1 MQIYFWSQNISVRC
15 KPNVYHVCGWSYLGY
30 FFLFWNEFRSF
41 FLVWHCW
48 NQLFPTREGIW
59 CWSRKSISTYGFIN
73 QIQPKSC
80 LQKQPTWIQ
89 SSIPTKLNK
98 KVFFGLIKNHGKRLR
113 YKHFQN
119 FLSYFDTSKKLFNN
133 FQKKIFQLYSTHRYL
148 LCERAG

>member
-1 MQIYFWSQNISVRC
+1 MKTKCIW
-15 KPNVYHVCGWSYLGY
+15 CGWSYLGY

-59 CWSRKSISTYGFIN
+59 CWSGKSISTYGFIN

-98 KVFFGLIKNHGKRLR
+98 NDKKVFFGLIKIHGKHVCYKTLLLESRGIASSSFSVLLEFLLLQIHFPLWYKTEFPR
-113 YKHFQN
+113 YF
-119 FLSYFDTSKKLFNN
+119 
-133 FQKKIFQLYSTHRYL
+133 
-148 LCERAG
+148 

>member
-1 MQIYFWSQNISVRC
+1 MYIMWMILY
-15 KPNVYHVCGWSYLGY
+15 Y

-59 CWSRKSISTYGFIN
+59 CWSGKSISTYGFIN

-98 KVFFGLIKNHGKRLR
+98 NDKKVFFGLIKNHGKYMDTNIFKTFYPILTHPKRL
-113 YKHFQN
+113 
-119 FLSYFDTSKKLFNN
+119 LNN
-133 FQKKIFQLYSTHRYL
+133 FQKNIPTLFHPQTPTHYVR
-148 LCERAG
+148 G